1 MGRRVVFLGRE
12 DQPSQWETTQTKYI
26 LGLDTT
32 AEKHRDPQP
41 VSQISYLLPALLHPP
56 FLEPQ
61 LFFSE
66 GLG

>member
-1 MGRRVVFLGRE
+1 MYLGRE
-12 DQPSQWETTQTKYI
+12 DQTVGSHQTKHI
-26 LGLDTT
+26 LELDTT
-32 AEKHRDPQP
+32 AEKHRDPQQ
-41 VSQISYLLPALLHPP
+41 VSHSSHLVPALLHPP